1 MKSFIVFEHNI
12 GTASNF
18 RFVKMIVLRLKKYHD
33 LYMIHSNIFR
43 SSLAALYVLC
53 VSSFVRNR
61 YRHGHTN
68 VGSGNENASD
78 VFDARDFGG
87 FFTTCIHL
95 HYS

>member
-1 MKSFIVFEHNI
+1 M
-12 GTASNF
+12 
-18 RFVKMIVLRLKKYHD
+18 RFGYRVYFAHVSVAHVPFSCNHLFSVSLIAVP
-33 LYMIHSNIFR
+33 
-43 SSLAALYVLC
+43 LAAFYILC